1 MESSMIELNHG
12 CPTPRRVWK
21 RLVMDVG
28 NGLDRS
34 RNDGGRA
41 DLEWRL
47 SRVPISYNS
56 VAFYRV
62 ATSDFAR
69 YIFGIFFFP
78 DAKDRW

>member
-1 MESSMIELNHG
+1 MASI
-12 CPTPRRVWK
+12 
-21 RLVMDVG
+21 
-28 NGLDRS
+28 DRETTE
-34 RNDGGRA
+34 A

-62 ATSDFAR
+62 ATSDFAG